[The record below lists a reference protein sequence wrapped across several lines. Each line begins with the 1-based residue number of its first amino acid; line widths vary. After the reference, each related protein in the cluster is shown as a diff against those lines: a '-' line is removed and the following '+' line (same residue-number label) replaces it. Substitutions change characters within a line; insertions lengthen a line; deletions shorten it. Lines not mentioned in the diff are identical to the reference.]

1 MLLNVHVVYLEY
13 FPCMHCDLLK
23 EKGTTSPHISG
34 KVNLNVLNCNSKFNF
49 CTQLLLLRLP
59 IKLGVPNYLKKHK
72 QVHIPARISTAQ
84 LDLEESLQTPSMSP
98 FNLEEIGAITQWGSQ
113 VLGRAQNNYCLIPR
127 RSASIQSEQ
136 YSGSFPIY
144 QDLVLGLHMDYLQL
158 KKMVCVVDIA

>member
-1 MLLNVHVVYLEY
+1 
-13 FPCMHCDLLK
+13 MHTAALVKATNKTRSAKLLK
-23 EKGTTSPHISG
+23 
-34 KVNLNVLNCNSKFNF
+34 
-49 CTQLLLLRLP
+49 
-59 IKLGVPNYLKKHK
+59 KKQHK

-98 FNLEEIGAITQWGSQ
+98 FNLEEIGAIAQWGSQ

-158 KKMVCVVDIA
+158 KKNGVCCGHCINVCNLQFANCLNLH